1 MMKNILSKSIRWS
14 ICILLIIAVAFPMI
28 VQANSMPKYIW
39 GGGGVNETTLLE
51 EECPIV
57 VTNELL
63 TFNLQEFPK
72 DYYEKGNEFNSYS
85 GELTAE
91 YSFYNPTDEKVR
103 ATLAFP
109 VGKRPEYYGIPEE
122 TGELWWEKEITVNG
136 ETVDKNIRCTY
147 FTDYDEFDAYEQREK
162 LQDGYIKDSFYR
174 ENLPVTKYV
183 FRVEAPG
190 TEIGNLEAQIT
201 VNTANEKTKIAVNGY
216 RRSWDGETK
225 TSEIELYMEG
235 HLTTIFVLG
244 EDTFNPKW
252 SFYDW
257 ENEKEVEGNAELLKK
272 EMLNF
277 EEFALMN
284 YPEDTV
290 CTKNDWYNA
299 QIAYLKE
306 CEPEKGVIEDF
317 SLEYGSEYYSYYLMY
332 WNEYEISLEPG
343 ETIVN
348 KVTAPIYPSINM
360 EYKPF
365 VYEYMYLTSPAKL
378 WGDFG
383 ELKIVINTP
392 FYLTDSSEKGFKKTE
407 AGYELMMKGLPEEE
421 LEFSLSEVKNPRIDP
436 DIIWYEIT
444 LIIYALGLPLLM
456 VALIV
461 LLFWLARRSREK
473 EK

>member
-1 MMKNILSKSIRWS
+1 MRKNILSKNIRWS

-51 EECPIV
+51 EGCPIV

-63 TFNLQEFPK
+63 AFNLQEFPK
-72 DYYEKGNEFNSYS
+72 DYYERENEFSDYS

-122 TGELWWEKEITVNG
+122 T
-136 ETVDKNIRCTY
+136 
-147 FTDYDEFDAYEQREK
+147 
-162 LQDGYIKDSFYR
+162 
-174 ENLPVTKYV
+174 KYV
-183 FRVEAPG
+183 YRIEAPG
-190 TEIGNLEAQIT
+190 IEIGNLETQLTI
-201 VNTANEKTKIAVNGY
+201 NTANEKTKVAVNGY
-216 RRSWDGETK
+216 RRD
-225 TSEIELYMEG
+225 
-235 HLTTIFVLG
+235 
-244 EDTFNPKW
+244 
-252 SFYDW
+252 
-257 ENEKEVEGNAELLKK
+257 
-272 EMLNF
+272 
-277 EEFALMN
+277 
-284 YPEDTV
+284 
-290 CTKNDWYNA
+290 
-299 QIAYLKE
+299 
-306 CEPEKGVIEDF
+306 
-317 SLEYGSEYYSYYLMY
+317 

-360 EYKPF
+360 EYKPY
-365 VYEYMYLTSPAKL
+365 VYEYIYLTSPAKL

-392 FYLTDSSEKGFKKTE
+392 FYMTDSSEKGFKKTE
-407 AGYELMMKGLPEEE
+407 TGYELMMKGLPEEE
-421 LEFSLSEVKNPRIDP
+421 LEFSLSEVKNPKIDP

-444 LIIYALGLPLLM
+444 LIIYVLGVPLLM
-456 VALIV
+456 VALLI
-461 LLFWLARRSREK
+461 LLFWLVRRLREK